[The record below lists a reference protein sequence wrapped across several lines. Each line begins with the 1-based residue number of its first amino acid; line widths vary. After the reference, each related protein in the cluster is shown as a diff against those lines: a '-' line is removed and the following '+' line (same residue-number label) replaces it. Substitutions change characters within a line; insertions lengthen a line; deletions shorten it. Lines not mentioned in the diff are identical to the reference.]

1 MLQRTVYLE
10 EALAMLLRTRQL
22 INPLQSQS
30 HSFLLIHRHQL
41 YKNKIV
47 QFSNNSLLWLWIRTL
62 HLLLLLLK
70 PNPWVEHLEEA
81 VDHYSAN
88 LQVKV
93 KEHQLLDSEGHSQ
106 ARLKNQLVIFLVVIL
121 EPPQVYLEE
130 VELVVPLKISLFVLA
145 LVNKTNNNN
154 NSNNNKWCLSL
165 AKI

>member
-1 MLQRTVYLE
+1 M
-10 EALAMLLRTRQL
+10 
-22 INPLQSQS
+22 
-30 HSFLLIHRHQL
+30 
-41 YKNKIV
+41 
-47 QFSNNSLLWLWIRTL
+47 
-62 HLLLLLLK
+62 
-70 PNPWVEHLEEA
+70 
-81 VDHYSAN
+81 DHYSAN

-154 NSNNNKWCLSL
+154 NSNNNK
-165 AKI
+165 